1 MLRFTQHD
9 KFWFLSLVLGKRIAV
24 ELEGAVGKAAL
35 QTDRI
40 RGRSLEE
47 SPQQRELGA
56 EHVSLS
62 DARQRPA
69 GVRLRAVRRRVEI
82 GPRRVEV
89 PGRGLGRAFLN
100 FLPRP
105 QKSA

>member
-9 KFWFLSLVLGKRIAV
+9 KFWFLSPVLGKRIAV
-24 ELEGAVGKAAL
+24 ELERAVGKAAL

-56 EHVSLS
+56 EHVALCN
-62 DARQRPA
+62 ARQRPA
-69 GVRLRAVRRRVEI
+69 GVRLRAVRGLVEA
-82 GPRRVEV
+82 GPRRVDV
-89 PGRGLGRAFLN
+89 PGRAIGRAFLN

-105 QKSA
+105 QK